1 MLARHGNTAFHDPKA
16 MTRPDPQPDPQPA
29 LRPVLALIPARG
41 GSKGIPRKNV
51 APLAGL
57 PLIAYSILVA
67 RAATLV
73 DRVIVSTDDPDIAAR
88 AREFGAE
95 TPFLRPAELS
105 GDRVTPGTCVPHALA
120 ELGREGYHPAVVA
133 VLYPTH
139 PFRTPALVDRLAA
152 KNLEGFE
159 TVFTARRFTPHG
171 GGPARYRSLGTYDGA
186 AMARTG
192 RGNYCHVLDD
202 PAMLIDIDTPDDLT
216 LAGQVIARGLFDFGC
231 EGLCA
236 R

>member
-1 MLARHGNTAFHDPKA
+1 
-16 MTRPDPQPDPQPA
+16 MTRPDPQPAPA
-29 LRPVLALIPARG
+29 AAPPVLALIPARG

-73 DRVIVSTDDPDIAAR
+73 DRVVVSTDDPDIAAR

-95 TPFLRPAELS
+95 APFLRPAELS
-105 GDRVTPGTCVPHALA
+105 GDRATPGTCVPHALA
-120 ELGREGYHPAVVA
+120 ELGRQGYHPAVVA

-139 PFRTPALVDRLAA
+139 PFRTPALVDHLVAR
-152 KNLEGFE
+152 NLDGFE

-192 RGNYCHVLDD
+192 RGSYCHVLDD
-202 PAMLIDIDTPDDLT
+202 PAMLIDIDTPGDLA

-231 EGLCA
+231 EGLWT